1 MRWQKIGRVKVDR
14 CIGMYPPKA
23 GAKAQRAKL
32 RGDRCLKDSR
42 NLRRKKEDLKG
53 HTRSAKAMVGSAKFF
68 YSREKQLKMQKCFG
82 CSWSCAKTIYPKALQ
97 NYWF

>member
-1 MRWQKIGRVKVDR
+1 MAGSPKGKVEGEVAKIGRVKVDR

-53 HTRSAKAMVGSAKFF
+53 HTRSAKAMVG
-68 YSREKQLKMQKCFG
+68 R
-82 CSWSCAKTIYPKALQ
+82 
-97 NYWF
+97 